1 MKRAWTYLLVL
12 CLLLPCAADAAK
24 ARAASGV
31 TASGDRYDSADESPA
46 TRLPGYAILDAAVR
60 YRLDKRTVLEF
71 SGSNLADKRY
81 EHAVAYEA
89 PRRAVLFSIRFEGS

>member
-1 MKRAWTYLLVL
+1 VEHVRGSWRLTA
-12 CLLLPCAADAAK
+12 
-24 ARAASGV
+24 GV

-46 TRLPGYAILDAAVR
+46 TRLPGYAILDAALR

-81 EHAVAYEA
+81 EQAVGYDA
-89 PRRAVLFSIRFEGS
+89 PRRSVLFSIRFEGS